1 MASLAP
7 ASTLRAAIYIRVSKA
22 EQMEGF
28 SPEGMETRCRE
39 RAAALG
45 LDIVTVFVEHGRG
58 DDWELPRLWDMLRL
72 AEGRG
77 FDTLICFDTGRLARD
92 MGKRLLPDDDLPEKM
107 AAERIL
113 AHLELTGLELTR
125 SPRPTRSGSHSTP

>member
-1 MASLAP
+1 MTSRDELLFTLCLALRKVPP
-7 ASTLRAAIYIRVSKA
+7 A
-22 EQMEGF
+22 
-28 SPEGMETRCRE
+28 
-39 RAAALG
+39 
-45 LDIVTVFVEHGRG
+45 VF
-58 DDWELPRLWDMLRL
+58 
-72 AEGRG
+72 
-77 FDTLICFDTGRLARD
+77 RD